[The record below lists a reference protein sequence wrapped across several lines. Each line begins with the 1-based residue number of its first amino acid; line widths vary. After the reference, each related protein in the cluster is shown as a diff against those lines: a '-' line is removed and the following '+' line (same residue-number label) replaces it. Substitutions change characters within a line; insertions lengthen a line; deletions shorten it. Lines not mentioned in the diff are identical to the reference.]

1 MVPAESVDDGLCILF
16 YYSVL
21 PVWQSAAQRGV
32 SAASTTCSRC
42 SVGVAFRAGPPPPP
56 IVESQLHTPPPY
68 IQDRP
73 GMSNYPVPWSDV
85 IFLDTMLVP

>member
-56 IVESQLHTPPPY
+56 IVESQLHTPPP
-68 IQDRP
+68 ISRADRACP
-73 GMSNYPVPWSDV
+73 TILSHGQM
-85 IFLDTMLVP
+85 